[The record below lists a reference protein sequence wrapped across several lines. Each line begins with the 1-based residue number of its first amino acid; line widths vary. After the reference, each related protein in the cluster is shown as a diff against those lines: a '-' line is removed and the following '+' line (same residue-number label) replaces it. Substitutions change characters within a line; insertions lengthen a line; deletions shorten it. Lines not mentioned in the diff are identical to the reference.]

1 MWVPPGVVKQLNIVV
16 DAPAIHQGGL
26 IVSRDHICHLDS
38 LEGGIHL
45 LLVELVYVAESRL
58 ATAVAKAIHR
68 SAALQDCRAG
78 EPVWQ
83 NIPSPS
89 KDERHFSQHSPV

>member
-1 MWVPPGVVKQLNIVV
+1 MVAAGRPPGRGEAAEHLPEVQPAIAV
-16 DAPAIHQGGL
+16 DDPGIHQGVL

-58 ATAVAKAIHR
+58 ATAVPQEIHR
-68 SAALQDCRAG
+68 RA
-78 EPVWQ
+78 
-83 NIPSPS
+83 
-89 KDERHFSQHSPV
+89 RHFSQHGPV